1 VRDNVRFLKGMIR
14 PGTGLLAVV
23 KADSYGHG
31 ILACTR
37 ATTEA
42 GADGVA
48 VVTAEEAICLQDA
61 GFEGRI
67 LVMGPL
73 YGSDQYVEMT
83 ARGVE
88 FAIVSDE
95 MAQKVQELGST
106 GPKARIHLKID
117 TGMNRQGL
125 LPEEARLFLDD
136 IRNHDQIH
144 LAGVMTHFSSVVED
158 PASIDF
164 QLDRFLPLV
173 EMAKAHW
180 PEALAHAANSAATMG
195 HPRAH
200 LDMVRC
206 GIAVY
211 GLSPSQGDAEAEG
224 LTPVLSWTSQVAL
237 VKRVPAGEGVG
248 YGLTF
253 RPSADTHVALVPL
266 GYADG
271 VFRLLSNRGQVL
283 IGGRRYPMVG
293 RVSMDSFAVDVG
305 NESRVRTGDQVTLIG
320 QDMTSRLGADE
331 LAGWAETINYEI
343 TCNIGLDRAQ
353 RVFVND
359 SQD

>member
-1 VRDNVRFLKGMIR
+1 MRGNVRFLRGKTQ
-14 PGTGLLAVV
+14 PGTRFLAVV

-31 ILACTR
+31 IIACTR
-37 ATTEA
+37 ATAEA
-42 GADGVA
+42 GSDGVA
-48 VVTAEEAICLQDA
+48 VVTAEEAVCLRDA

-73 YGSDQYVEMT
+73 YDNDQYSEM
-83 ARGVE
+83 AGRNVE

-95 MAQKVQELGST
+95 MAQMVQELGST
-106 GPKARIHLKID
+106 GPRVRIHLKID
-117 TGMNRQGL
+117 TGMHRQGL
-125 LPEEARLFLDD
+125 LPEEARLFLGD
-136 IRNHDQIH
+136 IRGHSRID
-144 LAGVMTHFSSVVED
+144 LVGVMTHFASAAED
-158 PASIDF
+158 PASIDS

-173 EMAKAHW
+173 QLAKADW
-180 PEALAHAANSAATMG
+180 PEALAHAANSAATICC
-195 HPRAH
+195 PRAH

-206 GIAVY
+206 GIAIY
-211 GLSPSQGDAEAEG
+211 GLSPGQGDAQAEG
-224 LTPVLSWTSQVAL
+224 LTPVLSWTSRVAL

-253 RPSADTHVALVPL
+253 RPSEDTHVALVPA

-271 VFRLLSNRGQVL
+271 VFRLLGNRGQVL

-293 RVSMDSFAVDVG
+293 RVSMDSFGVDVG
-305 NESRVRTGDQVTLIG
+305 NESRVRTGDRVTLIG
-320 QDMTSRLGADE
+320 QDLNSRLSAED

-359 SQD
+359 SQT